1 MQKKRFVSS
10 ILSFWR
16 RGIATLCCTAVASL
30 ATAPAAAQQEPLK
43 FNWGA
48 PTADYV
54 TLYVAIDQGLF
65 KEVGLD
71 PQFFW
76 FPTGAPLLAGLKS
89 GSIDVVT
96 TGLATVFA
104 LGQKIPL
111 TFIGW
116 ETDTAAAEGLVV
128 GAQSSIKDWRDIVQA
143 KAIAAAPG
151 TCAQVA
157 LGLLARKVGVPVN
170 KLPVVNVAPPL
181 LANAFKSG
189 SIDAG
194 LGWAPYPQ
202 TLQEQGYKVVAWD
215 ADYGPEGGVCP
226 SLYGARPAF
235 LKQHPEVGLKLVQ
248 VRAKAQQLMAANPK
262 LAVDALTKRLSV
274 SESVARAV
282 VDRITGPAMPTL
294 EQEVTSGTRWSLVD
308 ARGGLAG
315 KLFVAS
321 EVLHEAGTIAAPLT
335 WEQIQAAIDP
345 SYIQQYLANAP
356 QRPAKP

>member
-1 MQKKRFVSS
+1 
-10 ILSFWR
+10 
-16 RGIATLCCTAVASL
+16 
-30 ATAPAAAQQEPLK
+30 
-43 FNWGA
+43 
-48 PTADYV
+48 V

-116 ETDTAAAEGLVV
+116 ETDSAAGEGLVV
-128 GAQSSIKDWRDIVQA
+128 GAQSPVKDWRDITQA
-143 KAIAAAPG
+143 KAVAAAPG

-157 LGLLARKVGVPVN
+157 LGLLARKAGVPVG

-181 LANAFKSG
+181 FANAFKSG

-226 SLYGARPAF
+226 SLYGARPEF

-248 VRAKAQQLMAANPK
+248 VRAKAQHLMAANPK
-262 LAVDALTKRLSV
+262 LAVDALVKRLSV
-274 SESVARAV
+274 SEHVARAV
-282 VDRITGPAMPTL
+282 LERIAGPAMPTL
-294 EQEVTSGTRWSLVD
+294 EQEVTPGTRWSLVD
-308 ARGGLAG
+308 ARAGLAR

-345 SYIQQYLANAP
+345 SYIQQYLASAP